1 MSQDKL
7 KMWVGV
13 GSYLLSG
20 VASTIIATQAT
31 IAAAE
36 TIDPSAPPMFI
47 QLLAAAADGGEGGET
62 AEGEDAAQSFVAMQT
77 VVTRTQVAIAKND
90 FNMAKMEFSKFEDS
104 WKKVEGGVK
113 SKGPKVYDAIEA
125 NITDIEKGIAS
136 KNKNQTMMVLQA
148 LVSSIDLASGK
159 TPAPIAEAG
168 GEGGEGGDTSKTPG
182 AASYGK
188 DFTNKISGPVLL
200 NALRKGG
207 HVIYIRHAQ
216 TDKDYADQADP
227 KLDLTNCGTQRTLS
241 NKGWEQAKSIGAGFR
256 KANIPVGKVFAS
268 DYCRAWQ
275 TADLAFGTF
284 KRTSALNFVKSEE
297 YNVAQ
302 RLEMKTA
309 IMPLLTAM
317 PAMGTNTIIVGHD
330 DVFDAA
336 TGYYPKPQGMAYI
349 LKPDGKKFTIVASV
363 PAEGWMM
370 MSK

>member
-1 MSQDKL
+1 MSSSVIKI
-7 KMWVGV
+7 WTGV
-13 GSYLLSG
+13 GAFILSAATV
-20 VASTIIATQAT
+20 VAPISASAMPDSGSFV
-31 IAAAE
+31 IAA
-36 TIDPSAPPMFI
+36 DS
-47 QLLAAAADGGEGGET
+47 GGEGGET
-62 AEGEDAAQSFVAMQT
+62 AEGESVAQSFVVMEA
-77 VVTRTQVAIAKND
+77 VVARTQGAIAKND
-90 FNMAKMEFSKFEDS
+90 FNMAKMEFAKFEDS

-113 SKGPKVYDAIEA
+113 SKNMKAYDAIEA
-125 NITDIEKGIAS
+125 NITDVEKGIGS
-136 KNKNQTMMVLQA
+136 KNQSQSLMVLKV
-148 LVSSIDLASGK
+148 LTSSIAVASGK
-159 TPAPIAEAG
+159 TPAPIADASAG
-168 GEGGEGGDTSKTPG
+168 GEGGEGTGTPST
-182 AASYGK
+182 AAYGK

-207 HVIYIRHAQ
+207 HIIYIRHAQ

-241 NKGWEQAKSIGAGFR
+241 DKGWEQAKNIGSGFR

-297 YNVAQ
+297 YNAAQ

-309 IMPLLTAM
+309 VMPLLTAI
-317 PAMGTNTIIVGHD
+317 PAVGTNTVIVGHD

-349 LKPDGKKFTIVASV
+349 LKPDGQGKFTIVATV
-363 PAEGWMM
+363 AAEGWMM